1 MFQLVPEARKLPLGG
16 RNRQG
21 FMMGVN
27 RWLAVPHMYT
37 DQKDIS
43 TLGLYLLFFRWSPVE
58 VLRYQRICRI
68 QLLFTFD
75 VSYPARVTRVNTSLA
90 SVSIIPTLLP
100 RPQRNRLQVPSDLSK
115 TFCRGERGG
124 KSPDFSRSWWWRWV
138 SEGFSYVFFC
148 FFDTVL
154 ISLHLWMIYWWFIV
168 CFLRCSISIFNN
180 MNGFSLPFCCWN
192 NSIFVG
198 LA

>member
-1 MFQLVPEARKLPLGG
+1 MRCILFSFLVSVSGVSTVGHTFYKHMFQLVPEARKLPLGG

-90 SVSIIPTLLP
+90 SVSIIPTLLTDV
-100 RPQRNRLQVPSDLSK
+100 LLS
-115 TFCRGERGG
+115 TLPNEH
-124 KSPDFSRSWWWRWV
+124 W
-138 SEGFSYVFFC
+138 
-148 FFDTVL
+148 
-154 ISLHLWMIYWWFIV
+154 LHFV
-168 CFLRCSISIFNN
+168 EFEPVKLRYQSISIFLYTAIWEESIWIN
-180 MNGFSLPFCCWN
+180 MKPSCRL
-192 NSIFVG
+192 
-198 LA
+198 